1 MLLSDMN
8 GDSALHW
15 AAYKGFPGL
24 MQVYFRRFGGFSIAT
39 FFVLLELKNWR
50 ICRLFL
56 ACFDF
61 FSDIKGFNI
70 RQKCVN
76 CSLDADLL
84 WVRSP
89 EAGQLWLIAPSPG
102 LHLGQSGRG
111 EAPLR

>member
-1 MLLSDMN
+1 MN

-24 MQVYFRRFGGFSIAT
+24 MQVYFRRFGGFSIGT
-39 FFVLLELKNWR
+39 FFALLELKNWR
-50 ICRLFL
+50 SFRLFL
-56 ACFDF
+56 AFFDF
-61 FSDIKGFNI
+61 FSDIKRIQN
-70 RQKCVN
+70 REKCAN
-76 CSLDADLL
+76 FSLDADLL

-89 EAGQLWLIAPSPG
+89 EAGQLWLVAPSPG